1 MWTFDETPP
10 RIDFDKTT
18 PWIEVGHPWETLL
31 SLLRFIVSLRGLAP
45 LPGLL

>member
-18 PWIEVGHPWETLL
+18 PWLEIGHPGETLA
-31 SLLRFIVSLRGLAP
+31 SILRFVGSLRGLVP
-45 LPGLL
+45 YRGLF